1 MPDRKPYVK
10 HGRGIVSPSW
20 HKIVSCIEYAVGI
33 PVNKTAW
40 VSESKLSK
48 IKLTVQRWDT

>member
-10 HGRGIVSPSW
+10 HGRGIVSSSW
-20 HKIVSCIEYAVGI
+20 HNIVALIEYTVGI
-33 PVNKTAW
+33 PANKTAW